1 MNIHTLFDRL
11 KKHDFHIRRVI
22 EIDRGHQIH
31 LGCGIRISVYHN
43 KTILVQGK
51 FIARTR
57 DEALP
62 ILQSILPPATK
73 WQCDLGKYGSK
84 RVEAPVSK
92 ELLEKVRVAMAKR

>member
-1 MNIHTLFDRL
+1 MNIHTLLDRL
-11 KKHDFHIRRVI
+11 KRYDFFIYRVI

-51 FIARTR
+51 FIERTR

-73 WQCDLGKYGSK
+73 WQCDLGKYRK
-84 RVEAPVSK
+84 RVKPPVSK
-92 ELLEKVRVAMAKR
+92 ELLDKVWTAMAKR